1 MNAADAL
8 SLLRAQATEN
18 VNGDTV
24 DLATLSNSAA
34 RLFVKYRAGSAAL
47 RPKQALLSAIF
58 CMILGKSIR
67 QFLYD

>member
-8 SLLRAQATEN
+8 SLLRALATEN

-47 RPKQALLSAIF
+47 RAKQALLSAIF

-67 QFLYD
+67 